1 MYIKTLIWLVLFTSC
16 THSKTSTMTAQTL
29 PPSEQKKCIR
39 PAYLKKGDRVAIV
52 APAGILKGR
61 QAAIEKAQ
69 ELLESWGLVPVLGP
83 NLFTQKNHFAG
94 EDAERLSDLQWALD
108 DTDIRAIWCARGGY
122 GSMRIVDDLDFEGF
136 QKSPKWLIGYSD
148 ITVLHNKLQALGYET
163 IHGMMAVNMEDDIE
177 RITTSIETL
186 EASLFG
192 TLSSYSIAPHKL
204 NQKGK
209 TKGVL
214 VGGNLTL
221 LTAQLGSS
229 TQLNTQGTL
238 LFIEEIGEYKYH
250 IDRMLQSLERAGYF
264 KHCSGVLV
272 GDMTE
277 IKANTTPWG
286 SSVEQLI
293 VDVLKAYD
301 FPIAFGIP
309 SGHELENRALIFGR
323 NITLNISPS
332 ETKINFE

>member
-1 MYIKTLIWLVLFTSC
+1 
-16 THSKTSTMTAQTL
+16 MTAQTL
-29 PPSEQKKCIR
+29 PPSEHEKCIR
-39 PAYLKKGDRVAIV
+39 PAYLKIGDSVAIV

-61 QAAIEKAQ
+61 QAAIKNAQ
-69 ELLESWGLVPVLGP
+69 VLLKSWGLVPVLGP
-83 NLFTQKNHFAG
+83 HLFAQKNHFAG

-122 GSMRIVDDLDFEGF
+122 GSMRVVDDLNFEKF
-136 QKSPKWLIGYSD
+136 QKHPKWLIGYSD
-148 ITVLHNKLQALGYET
+148 ITVLHNRLQALGYES
-163 IHGMMAVNMEDDIE
+163 IHGMMAVNMEEDIE
-177 RITTSIETL
+177 KITPSIETL
-186 EASLFG
+186 KASLFG
-192 TLSSYSIAPHKL
+192 TLSSYSIAPHNL
-204 NQKGK
+204 NQNGK

-221 LTAQLGSS
+221 LTAQLGSA
-229 TQLNTQGTL
+229 TQMNTHGTI

-250 IDRMLQSLERAGYF
+250 IDRMLQSLKRAGYF
-264 KHCSGVLV
+264 EHCSGVLV
-272 GDMTE
+272 GDMTQ

-293 VDVLKAYD
+293 VDVLKEYD

-323 NITLNISPS
+323 NITLNIDPS
-332 ETKINFE
+332 ETKITFE

>member
-16 THSKTSTMTAQTL
+16 THSKTSTMTAQTP

-69 ELLESWGLVPVLGP
+69 ALLESWGLVSVLGP

-94 EDAERLSDLQWALD
+94 KDAERLSDLQWALN
-108 DTDIRAIWCARGGY
+108 DTDIKAIWCARGGY
-122 GSMRIVDDLDFEGF
+122 GSMRIVDDLNFEGF

-148 ITVLHNKLQALGYET
+148 ITVLHNKLQALGFES
-163 IHGMMAVNMEDDIE
+163 IHAMMAVNMGDDIE
-177 RITTSIETL
+177 QITPSIETL
-186 EASLFG
+186 RASLFG
-192 TLSSYSIAPHKL
+192 TLSSYTIAPHKL
-204 NQKGK
+204 NQNGK

-221 LTAQLGSS
+221 LTAQLGST
-229 TQLNTQGTL
+229 TQLNTEGTI

-250 IDRMLQSLERAGYF
+250 IDRMLQSLKRAGYF
-264 KHCSGVLV
+264 EHCSGVIV
-272 GDMTE
+272 GDMTK

-293 VDVLKAYD
+293 IEVLKDYD
-301 FPIAFGIP
+301 FPIAFGMP

-323 NITLNISPS
+323 NITLNISSS

>member
-1 MYIKTLIWLVLFTSC
+1 MYIKTLIWFVLFTSC
-16 THSKTSTMTAQTL
+16 THSKTSTMTAQTP
-29 PPSEQKKCIR
+29 PPSEQKKYIR
-39 PAYLKKGDRVAIV
+39 PAYLKRGDRVAIV

-61 QAAIEKAQ
+61 QAAIENAQ
-69 ELLESWGLVPVLGP
+69 VLLKSWGLVPVLGP
-83 NLFTQKNHFAG
+83 HLFAQKNHFAG

-108 DTDIRAIWCARGGY
+108 DADIRAIWCARGGY
-122 GSMRIVDDLDFEGF
+122 GSTRIIDDLNFEGF

-148 ITVLHNKLQALGYET
+148 ITVLHNKLQNLGYES
-163 IHGMMAVNMEDDIE
+163 IHGMMAVNMEENRNAIA
-177 RITTSIETL
+177 SSMATL
-186 EASLFG
+186 KASLFG
-192 TLSSYSIAPHKL
+192 ALTSYSIAPHKL

-221 LTAQLGSS
+221 LAAQLGSD
-229 TQLNTQGTL
+229 TALNTKGKI

-250 IDRMLQSLERAGYF
+250 IDRMLQSLKRAGYF
-264 KHCSGVLV
+264 EHCSAVLV

-286 SSVEQLI
+286 SNEEQLI

-323 NITLNISPS
+323 NISLNISPS